1 MVAHADSPNTW
12 EVKEEDHK
20 FMDSLGWAL
29 KTLQKLI
36 N

>member
-1 MVAHADSPNTW
+1 MAAHADNPSTW
-12 EVKEEDHK
+12 DVEEEDHK
-20 FMDSLGWAL
+20 FMDSLGWTL